1 LKKNNVQIKSDLHN
15 ISKAFSFVYKSD
27 KKLCLARF
35 ALITLQSI
43 LPLASLYLLKLL
55 VDSVTN
61 SSTAQMSN
69 NNFSGIWF
77 YAGLFCAVFLLIR
90 ISNVLITFI
99 DEILTQKLIDYIS
112 RLLHQKSSELDLA
125 FYDKSEYH
133 DTFHRAQ
140 QEAGYRPIQILN
152 NLTGIIRDSLSLAG
166 IVIILTTLSFWVI
179 VIMILTALPALFVKL
194 WKAKILFDWQ
204 NKNTSIFR
212 KANYFSNLLTNR
224 VYAKE
229 IRIFNLTNYFQS
241 QFNSI
246 RKKLVK
252 EILKIIKSRANF
264 DVLSTFFEAG
274 ALFAII
280 ILLCQKS
287 LAGAITIGSFVML
300 FEAFRRG
307 QGFIQGIVANLS
319 GLYSNKLFLNNL
331 FKFLELKPN
340 INSPF
345 KPIRFPDKIKE
356 GIVFK
361 DVSFSYPDSD
371 KLVLD
376 HFSFEAKPGNLAH
389 IKGINGAGK
398 TTMIKLLCRL
408 YECTKGAIYIDGI
421 NIKDF
426 DLFELRNNIS
436 VIFQDFVQYD
446 FSVYQNIALG
456 DMENENSLEKIIRAA
471 KLSVADEVIENLP
484 NGYDTLLGKYFEKGE
499 ELSMGQWQRMA
510 LARALT
516 KDSQILI
523 LDEPT
528 SWMDELAASGFYK
541 QLSILKQNRI
551 LLLIS
556 HAKTEIVEYENNDIS
571 NEETA
576 YINLQKK
583 TPSS

>member
-1 LKKNNVQIKSDLHN
+1 MKNKNIKSDIFN
-15 ISKAFSFVYKSD
+15 ISKAINFVYKSD
-27 KKLCLARF
+27 KVLCLARIL
-35 ALITLQSI
+35 LIVIQSV

-61 SSTAQMSN
+61 SSAVQMSN
-69 NNFSGIWF
+69 NNFPDIWF

-90 ISNVLITFI
+90 ISNVFITFT
-99 DEILTQKLIDYIS
+99 DEILAQKLINYIS
-112 RLLHQKSSELDLA
+112 GLLYEKSSKLDLA

-152 NLTGIIRDSLSLAG
+152 NLTGIIRDCLSLAG

-179 VIMILTALPALFVKL
+179 VIMILAALPSLFVKL
-194 WKAKILFDWQ
+194 WKSKILYDWQ

-212 KANYFSNLLTNR
+212 KANYFSRLLTHR
-224 VYAKE
+224 EYAKE
-229 IRIFNLTNYFQS
+229 IRIFNLANYFQQ

-252 EILKIIKSRANF
+252 EILKIIKSRAKF
-264 DVLSTFFEAG
+264 DLLSTFFEAG

-280 ILLCQKS
+280 TLLCQKS
-287 LAGAITIGSFVML
+287 LSGAITIGSFVMF

-307 QGFIQGIVANLS
+307 QGFIQGIVGNLT

-331 FKFLELKPN
+331 FKFLELQPN
-340 INSPF
+340 IDSPL
-345 KPIRFPDKIKE
+345 KPVRFPDKIKE

-361 DVSFSYPDSD
+361 NVTFSYPDSD

-376 HFSFEAKPGNLAH
+376 NFSFEAKPGNLAH

-398 TTMIKLLCRL
+398 TTMMKLLCRL

-426 DLFELRNNIS
+426 DLFELRTNIS
-436 VIFQDFVQYD
+436 VIFQDFAQYD
-446 FSVYQNIALG
+446 FSVYENIALG
-456 DMENENSLEKIIRAA
+456 DMESKNGLEKIKKAA
-471 KLSVADEVIENLP
+471 KLSEADKVIEELP
-484 NGYDTLLGKYFEKGE
+484 KGYDTLLGKYFKNGE

-510 LARALT
+510 LARALN

-528 SWMDELAASGFYK
+528 SWMDEFAASNFYK
-541 QLSILKQNRI
+541 QLNYLKQNRI

-556 HAKTEIVEYENNDIS
+556 HSKTEIVEYENNDFA
-571 NEETA
+571 NEESA
-576 YINLQKK
+576 YEN
-583 TPSS
+583 